1 MAARGEKTMKKA
13 KRKWYQKIY
22 RFGHAVLCLFGKHG
36 KKYDV
41 GGYRCLWCGR
51 YVEGYRIKEGK

>member
-1 MAARGEKTMKKA
+1 MKKA
-13 KRKWYQKIY
+13 KKQKRKWYQKIY

-51 YVEGYRIKEGK
+51 YVEGYRMKEGK